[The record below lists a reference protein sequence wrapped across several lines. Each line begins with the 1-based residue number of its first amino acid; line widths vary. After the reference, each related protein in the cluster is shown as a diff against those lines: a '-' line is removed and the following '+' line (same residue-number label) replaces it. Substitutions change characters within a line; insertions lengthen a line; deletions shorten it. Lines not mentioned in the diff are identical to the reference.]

1 MNYLTNYY
9 KNLSEQLQE
18 KVNHLTNLLEAKQGF
33 RTDAEKQYRKEKQL
47 ENLSTKPIE
56 DIQKEMDFHNE
67 VMGTTDYQQ
76 NLLGART
83 PSRGYYRYNLY
94 QVIKSQN
101 RMKLLDDELKRRKDM
116 TPDNFDSPKDAD
128 KIGSTEEVV
137 QAQQRKI

>member
-1 MNYLTNYY
+1 MNYLTQHY
-9 KNLSEQLQE
+9 KNLSEQLQA

-101 RMKLLDDELKRRKDM
+101 RMKLLGDELQRRKDM
-116 TPDNFDSPKDAD
+116 TPDNFDGSDAD
-128 KIGSTEEVV
+128 SKGSTEEVV

>member
-18 KVNHLTNLLEAKQGF
+18 KVNNLTNLLEAKQGF

-47 ENLSTKPIE
+47 ENLPTKPIE

-101 RMKLLDDELKRRKDM
+101 RMKLLRDELQRRKDM
-116 TPDNFDSPKDAD
+116 TPDNFDGSDAD
-128 KIGSTEEVV
+128 SKGSTEEIV

>member
-18 KVNHLTNLLEAKQGF
+18 KVNNLTNLLEAKQGF

-101 RMKLLDDELKRRKDM
+101 RMKLLRDELQRRKDM
-116 TPDNFDSPKDAD
+116 TPDNFDGSDAD
-128 KIGSTEEVV
+128 SKGSTEEIV